1 MLKKE
6 GYWETYY
13 VCSICGEH
21 SSFRYNECPFCHN
34 SMKNPEQPIS
44 LCEWRDQDRCDLYC
58 EGFNTTCEDY
68 TPTND
73 KETHGA
79 GTVYDWDKPHEI

>member
-21 SSFRYNECPFCHN
+21 SSFQYNECPFCHN
-34 SMKNPEQPIS
+34 SMKNPKQS
-44 LCEWRDQDRCDLYC
+44 TD
-58 EGFNTTCEDY
+58 
-68 TPTND
+68 D